1 MNIGFNKIKLLIN
14 KLNAVIV
21 FVHRRANIRLSQYK
35 LLKLLTNDFPL
46 EKNDQSDGSR
56 GKTLFLLG
64 QCINP
69 SSVLDSLS
77 VSESLL
83 SAGFGETD
91 IYICNGFLSVC
102 EFSEPYGTNFDK
114 NKNCN
119 RCKSFSKKIMSK
131 ARKSTINIKSF
142 TDVEMNPSYQKT
154 IDSLNCNLKFENID
168 KLLDQEFLGVNLK
181 EHIKSTYCRQTL
193 KGFPETLTESDNA
206 RLRQIYI
213 NCIRVIAIQETILSN
228 EKFDRVVIPHGMY
241 LLHGP
246 LTDLC
251 NMNGIDISI
260 YDAHYRRGSYL
271 VSKGETCHK
280 KFRGALTSKIWD
292 VELSLLEEERAKSY
306 IFSKEKNRNLYD
318 SHSYYKNYIEKH
330 RVSILD
336 AIKVDPG
343 RTVYSLFT
351 NVDWDAQLE
360 YVGVAFSNQLE
371 WVKSTI
377 DFFVDSID
385 LELIIK
391 IHPAELDINKSQ
403 HSLYDPILEYINNKG
418 GNFNN
423 VHLLPHSLDVT
434 SYDIM
439 KITSVSLVYGS
450 NIALETAI
458 RDIPTVVTGSCDFA
472 QKEIMYMPR
481 SESEYLELL
490 ESDIRPLKEQ
500 VKKSIR
506 FAYFYY
512 FRVCQLS
519 AWSSN
524 LNSPTPR
531 IKKMTLSDKQ
541 DTAFA
546 FVYGTGSFD
555 KLN

>member
-1 MNIGFNKIKLLIN
+1 
-14 KLNAVIV
+14 
-21 FVHRRANIRLSQYK
+21 
-35 LLKLLTNDFPL
+35 
-46 EKNDQSDGSR
+46 
-56 GKTLFLLG
+56 
-64 QCINP
+64 
-69 SSVLDSLS
+69 
-77 VSESLL
+77 
-83 SAGFGETD
+83 
-91 IYICNGFLSVC
+91 
-102 EFSEPYGTNFDK
+102 
-114 NKNCN
+114 
-119 RCKSFSKKIMSK
+119 
-131 ARKSTINIKSF
+131 
-142 TDVEMNPSYQKT
+142 
-154 IDSLNCNLKFENID
+154 
-168 KLLDQEFLGVNLK
+168 
-181 EHIKSTYCRQTL
+181 
-193 KGFPETLTESDNA
+193 
-206 RLRQIYI
+206 
-213 NCIRVIAIQETILSN
+213 
-228 EKFDRVVIPHGMY
+228 
-241 LLHGP
+241 
-246 LTDLC
+246 
-251 NMNGIDISI
+251 MNGIDISI